1 MTYKN
6 YDNDQLTSKDDDQKQ
21 TYRCQN
27 CKSNNENKN
36 KWTKLCDL
44 LIYPISKIVE
54 ITKVRFD
61 GHIYIELKLPFLSCS
76 IKFCLTTLWIIL
88 FMIYNKI

>member
-21 TYRCQN
+21 MYRCQN
-27 CKSNNENKN
+27 CKSNNESKN

-44 LIYPISKIVE
+44 LIYPISKVVE

-76 IKFCLTTLWIIL
+76 VKLCLTTLWIIL
-88 FMIYNKI
+88 LMIYDKI